1 MLANGAT
8 LGMKKAGEDT
18 FTNLPGLKE
27 LPDMGVEPEKVENTC
42 LTDSVKQY
50 ETGIGDAGDMVYKFK
65 FDNGVAD
72 SSYRLLRAVEKSG
85 ETVSFQEK
93 LKDGTVTE
101 FDAQVAV
108 KRTGAGVNA
117 ALEFDLSLSLQSE
130 IKITDPA

>member
-8 LGMKKAGEDT
+8 LGMKKSGET
-18 FTNLPGLKE
+18 SYTNLPGLKE
-27 LPDMGVEPEKVENTC
+27 LPDMGVEPEKVENTV

-50 ETGIGDAGDMVYKFK
+50 ENGIGDAGDMTYKFK
-65 FDNGVAD
+65 FDNA
-72 SSYRLLRAVEKSG
+72 SETSPYRLLRAVEASG

-93 LKDGTVTE
+93 LKDGTITE

-130 IKITDPA
+130 LDITDPA

>member
-8 LGMKKAGEDT
+8 LGMKKKGESDY
-18 FTNLPGLKE
+18 TNLPGLKE
-27 LPDMGVEPEKVENTC
+27 LPDMGVEPEKVENTV

-50 ETGIGDAGDMVYKFK
+50 ENGIGDAGDMTYKFK
-65 FDNGVAD
+65 FDNGSET
-72 SSYRLLRAVEKSG
+72 SSYRLLRAVESSG

-130 IKITDPA
+130 LNITDPA